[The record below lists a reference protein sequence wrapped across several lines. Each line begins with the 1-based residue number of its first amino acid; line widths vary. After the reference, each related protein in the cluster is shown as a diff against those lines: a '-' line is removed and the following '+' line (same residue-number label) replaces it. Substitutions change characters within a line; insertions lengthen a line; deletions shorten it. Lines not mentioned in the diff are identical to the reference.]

1 MVDENLAPVSNWSIL
16 AGGKTIFATS
26 TTLIDPVMTIGVI
39 AIPSPTHVISIYQMN
54 AETPQQ
60 LQEFC
65 QAACEAANRG
75 GEVLLK
81 WLGKTSPQKKGFV
94 IL

>member
-1 MVDENLAPVSNWSIL
+1 
-16 AGGKTIFATS
+16 
-26 TTLIDPVMTIGVI
+26 
-39 AIPSPTHVISIYQMN
+39 MN

-81 WLGKTSPQKKGFV
+81 WLGKTSPQKKGFRDLVTQADFESQQV
-94 IL
+94 IQDFLQQVFCAAASETLFEQAKPLLNV